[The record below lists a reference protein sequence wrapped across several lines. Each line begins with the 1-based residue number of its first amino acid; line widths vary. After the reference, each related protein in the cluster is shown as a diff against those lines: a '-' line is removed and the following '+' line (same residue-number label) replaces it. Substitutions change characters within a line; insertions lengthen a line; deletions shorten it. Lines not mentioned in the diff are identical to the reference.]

1 MILMHNDIPEFK
13 GNNLTQGYPDG
24 DLGYNIKAGASGM
37 IPPRCCSGMVYTG
50 LHVCIPAILGA
61 TIKARGNQIKQDIML
76 DGTIDS
82 GYTGDIFLKLYNFSN
97 TTPYRWEKGNKI
109 AQLVF
114 HIRPA
119 AFLEEMSKQL
129 LMRNGGFEPF
139 GFAPFE
145 IEERD
150 ISEWPK
156 SARGDRRLASSGVK

>member
-1 MILMHNDIPEFK
+1 MILQFNEIPEHK
-13 GNNLTQGYPDG
+13 NNNLTQGYED
-24 DLGYNIKAGASGM
+24 DFGYDIRSGVAGM

-61 TIKARGNQIKQDIML
+61 TLKARGSQIKQDVML

-97 TTPYRWEKGNKI
+97 TTPYRWEKGDRI

-145 IEERD
+145 IKERD
-150 ISEWPK
+150 IAEWPK
-156 SARGDRRLASSGVK
+156 TARGRSGFGSSRVR